1 MSESGLRRITFS
13 LDEVEDA
20 DILERI
26 GHARNRSHVI
36 RELLKR
42 GMEAEQMMLQ
52 IQDLLRFIP
61 QEWMDRWK
69 SQDPVLLPKTNA
81 KTGMAAKSGH
91 SATAPKTQTARRE
104 STLPSR
110 ESLLEQIRN
119 FGRK

>member
-26 GHARNRSHVI
+26 GNARNRSHVI

-42 GMEAEQMMLQ
+42 GMEAEQMMIQ
-52 IQDLLRFIP
+52 MQDLLRFIP

-69 SQDPVLLPKTNA
+69 SQDPVLLPKTTA
-81 KTGMAAKSGH
+81 KTMPST
-91 SATAPKTQTARRE
+91 TAQKRTQVRSKE
-104 STLPSR
+104 PVLPSR